1 MSNINLYKH
10 IHNETHKHT
19 HTQRYVYTESYVC
32 ISTFLSLEQQKTI
45 KKDLHKRNYFER
57 WHNVHNIK
65 LSYNALGQTQVLDWN
80 VLNGLYLLS
89 ALISFTRWYFNH
101 NLDAAIVV
109 AHSSVKILKSGEL
122 LKLWTLLKSQQ
133 EWNNVQVNEPGL
145 ISNKAEDLTR
155 LFGRR
160 WCHVMDASLR

>member
-19 HTQRYVYTESYVC
+19 HTEICVHRELCLYQYISVSWTTENN
-32 ISTFLSLEQQKTI
+32 

-80 VLNGLYLLS
+80 VLSGLYLLS

-133 EWNNVQVNEPGL
+133 EWNNVQVNEPEL